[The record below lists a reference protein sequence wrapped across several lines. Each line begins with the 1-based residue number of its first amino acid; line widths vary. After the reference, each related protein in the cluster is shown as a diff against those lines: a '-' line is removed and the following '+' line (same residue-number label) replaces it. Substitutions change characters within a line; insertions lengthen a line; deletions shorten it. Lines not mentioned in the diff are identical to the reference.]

1 MTKQVKIYHNPR
13 CSKSRETL
21 NLLKEN
27 GVESEVVLYLETPAD
42 AATLRDLLKML
53 GMNSARELM
62 RQKEDLYK
70 ELNLADSSLSEE
82 ALIQAMVDNPKLME
96 RPIVVAN
103 GKARIGRPPEQEED
117 HQWHQHQID
126 GNGQQ
131 TDQRG
136 EGNFHH
142 RIAHGQHPTAHI
154 FGHCINNARV
164 H

>member
-27 GVESEVVLYLETPAD
+27 GVEPEVVLYLETPAD

-82 ALIQAMVDNPKLME
+82 AL
-96 RPIVVAN
+96 RS
-103 GKARIGRPPEQEED
+103 EEHTSELQSRFD
-117 HQWHQHQID
+117 LVCRLLLAKKRSVPQKFDLQQKD
-126 GNGQQ
+126 YGN
-131 TDQRG
+131 
-136 EGNFHH
+136 
-142 RIAHGQHPTAHI
+142 
-154 FGHCINNARV
+154 RV
-164 H
+164 TTHYRTTTW